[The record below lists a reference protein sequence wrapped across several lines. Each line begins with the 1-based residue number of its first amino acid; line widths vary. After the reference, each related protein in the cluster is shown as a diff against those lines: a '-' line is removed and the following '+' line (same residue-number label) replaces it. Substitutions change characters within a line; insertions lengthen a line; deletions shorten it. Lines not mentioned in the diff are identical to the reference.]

1 MNTLHGD
8 SRSRAVR
15 TTGKRRDIGA
25 GHNVQPGKTTR
36 YTRRCKR
43 GCQRANGAT
52 TGKASPPPNRQLSE
66 KVSCYHENRP
76 IARGRLMVWRQREYP
91 GRLPN
96 QGSRA
101 PWSAPGACYGRLH
114 GGNTPRNG
122 GNLLVDRATTRQFE
136 TSCATKMAT
145 NSTADIITEPC
156 MRLRILEN
164 LIMIANTTTFEFTTS
179 SGKTTLRDPRALEL
193 KINL

>member
-1 MNTLHGD
+1 MYNLARPRAIRDGANVDVNALMGQLPGRHRRLLTD
-8 SRSRAVR
+8 SCPKSVLLSR
-15 TTGKRRDIGA
+15 
-25 GHNVQPGKTTR
+25 
-36 YTRRCKR
+36 
-43 GCQRANGAT
+43 
-52 TGKASPPPNRQLSE
+52 
-66 KVSCYHENRP
+66 NRP
-76 IARGRLMVWRQREYP
+76 IARGRFMVWRQREYP

-179 SGKTTLRDPRALEL
+179 SGKTTLRDPPGRSS
-193 KINL
+193 